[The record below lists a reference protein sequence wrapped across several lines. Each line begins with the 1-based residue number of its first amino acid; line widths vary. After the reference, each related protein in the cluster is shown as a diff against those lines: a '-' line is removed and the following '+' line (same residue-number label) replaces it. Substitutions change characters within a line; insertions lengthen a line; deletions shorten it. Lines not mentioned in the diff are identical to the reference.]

1 MLANA
6 KSALILYGPMVAR
19 GEQGKAVSAALTN
32 LALYTGHYERLA
44 YIGVDAN
51 SQGCRDLGVLPNRL
65 PGHVA
70 LDDTGAPLLEQM
82 WGAALPTTP
91 GKTYSQ
97 MLDAAGDEIKALY
110 IDGGRPSL

>member
-19 GEQGKAVSAALTN
+19 GEHGKAVSAALTN

-70 LDDTGAPLLEQM
+70 LDDTWRSLARTNVGRGTAH
-82 WGAALPTTP
+82 
-91 GKTYSQ
+91 
-97 MLDAAGDEIKALY
+97 DARQDLQPDA
-110 IDGGRPSL
+110 